1 MKVAKPYGKAVN
13 DYWDW
18 PEPQYGSGPRPIF
31 FVLFPAAFLFFL
43 VQAVLDA
50 WSYDTWTR
58 VGIVTCVVLY
68 AATYMYSLWHG
79 LRLSR
84 RARVLLVL
92 VNAAFPVV
100 LALMME
106 ANELTYL
113 TYAIVVAWV
122 LLPVFVGLAFGL
134 ACTAA
139 VLVATNVQHG
149 SPAFQSGLILIV
161 LTVAMFAV
169 RGFARKAGELE
180 VARDE
185 IKALAIAEER
195 ARVARDLHDV
205 LGHSL
210 TTITLKAGLARR
222 ILESSADIERVLT
235 EVHDVER
242 LSRLALTE
250 IRATVSGY
258 RKISLPAEIAGAKA
272 ALLAAGIDAELPQAV
287 DDVPGELQEPFGYV
301 LREGVTNVIRHS
313 GASRCEIRLGQSWI
327 EIADNGTGLSTVDG
341 HVGGNGLAGL
351 RERLAEVDG
360 RLTATP
366 QGEGGFLLRA
376 DVAK

>member
-1 MKVAKPYGKAVN
+1 VN

-58 VGIVTCVVLY
+58 VGVVTCVVLY
-68 AATYMYSLWHG
+68 SATYLYSLWQG
-79 LRLSR
+79 MRLSR
-84 RARVLLVL
+84 HLRVLLVL
-92 VNAAFPVV
+92 VNAAFPVA

-113 TYAIVVAWV
+113 TYAIVVACV

-134 ACTAA
+134 VCTAA

-169 RGFARKAGELE
+169 RGFARKADELE
-180 VARDE
+180 LARDE

-222 ILESSADIERVLT
+222 ILESSADMERALT

-272 ALLAAGIDAELPQAV
+272 ALMAAGIDAELPQAV

-327 EIADNGTGLSTVDG
+327 EIADNGTGPSTVDG

-351 RERLAEVDG
+351 RERLAKVDG

>member
-1 MKVAKPYGKAVN
+1 VTKPYGNAVN

-58 VGIVTCVVLY
+58 VGVVTCVVLY
-68 AATYMYSLWHG
+68 SATYLYSLWQG
-79 LRLSR
+79 MRLSR
-84 RARVLLVL
+84 HLRVLLVL
-92 VNAAFPVV
+92 VNAAFPVA

-113 TYAIVVAWV
+113 TYAIVVACV

-134 ACTAA
+134 VCTAA

-169 RGFARKAGELE
+169 RGFARKADELE
-180 VARDE
+180 LARDE

-222 ILESSADIERVLT
+222 ILESSADMERALT

-272 ALLAAGIDAELPQAV
+272 ALMAAGIDAELPQAV

-327 EIADNGTGLSTVDG
+327 EIADNGTGPSTVDG

-351 RERLAEVDG
+351 RERLAKVDG